1 MSMNEKFGG
10 IAVSEGV
17 GIGPLF
23 ILQEENLPETA
34 ATTPSMELE
43 RFRKAVTACREQ
55 LFSLEKE
62 VAANAGDNLAMIFE
76 AQRLFLEDPSLLD
89 EVEQLITSRGEKTET
104 AIHSAL
110 QKIRTNFSSA
120 KDEYISGRFDDLLDV
135 AKRLVRQ
142 LSGRTTVPLENMG
155 KPVIIFSSEFLPSQ
169 IAQMDG
175 EMVLGLVSEKGSHN
189 SHAAILARARGIP
202 AVFGAAEVLSAAE
215 GGAKNAIVDGGSGY
229 VILNPDEETL
239 SRYRKLLEEKRT
251 QPLSVRAIPPG
262 DLLMKDGKKIT
273 ILANAA
279 SIEEARRALE
289 EGAEGIGLL
298 RSEQL
303 FLMSQ
308 SLPEEEAQTEFYR
321 SILAL
326 FAPRPVT
333 IRTLDI
339 GGDKTPAYISFP
351 KEENPALGLR
361 GIRFSLIRRDI
372 FKSQLRAIIM
382 ASAAGKARIMLPM
395 VSAVE
400 EITAAAAIIE
410 EAAGECKREQ
420 PGQPRRGGGSR
431 HPAQAGDHAKGEDRM
446 RKISSAPPLGIMI
459 ETPAAA
465 LTAERLAPAVDF
477 FSIGSND
484 LAQYTLAADRGSFLS
499 GSGKDFYHPA
509 VLKLIK
515 ITIEAAGKFKR
526 EVSLCGEMASNPAA
540 AVLLAGLGLKVLSV
554 NPARI
559 PAVRKAL
566 AAFDSAEATKLAERA
581 LSSTGMEEVERL
593 LRDDP
598 RLAME

>member
-10 IAVSEGV
+10 IAVSEGLAL
-17 GIGPLF
+17 GPLF
-23 ILQEENLPETA
+23 VLQEENLPETA
-34 ATTPSMELE
+34 ATTPPMELE
-43 RFRKAVTACREQ
+43 RFREAVTACREQ

-62 VAANAGDNLAMIFE
+62 VAANAGDKLAMIFE
-76 AQRLFLEDPSLLD
+76 AQRLFLEDPSFLD
-89 EVEQLITSRGEKTET
+89 EVEKLITTEGEKTET
-104 AIHSAL
+104 ALHFAL
-110 QKIRTNFSSA
+110 QKIRENFSSA

-142 LSGRTTVPLENMG
+142 LSGRTTVPLENME
-155 KPVIIFSSEFLPSQ
+155 KPAIIFSSEFLPSQ

-175 EMVLGLVSEKGSHN
+175 KMVLGLVSEKGSHN

-202 AVFGAAEVLSAAE
+202 AVFGIAGALSAGRGAE
-215 GGAKNAIVDGGSGY
+215 NAIVDGGSGF

-239 SRYRKLLEEKRT
+239 SRYRRLLEEKKTPSLSIRT
-251 QPLSVRAIPPG
+251 IPPG

-279 SIEEARRALE
+279 SIEEARSALE

-303 FLMSQ
+303 FLMSR
-308 SLPEEEAQTEFYR
+308 SLPEEEAQTEFYS

-361 GIRFSLIRRDI
+361 GIRFSLSRRDI

-400 EITAAAAIIE
+400 EIIAAAAIIE
-410 EAAGECKREQ
+410 EAAGECIREQ
-420 PGQPRRGGGSR
+420 PG
-431 HPAQAGDHAKGEDRM
+431 
-446 RKISSAPPLGIMI
+446 ISSAPPLGIMI

-465 LTAERLAPAVDF
+465 LTAESLAPAVDF

-484 LAQYTLAADRGSFLS
+484 LAQYTLAADRGSLLTS
-499 GSGKDFYHPA
+499 SGKDFYHPA
-509 VLKLIK
+509 VLKLIRM
-515 ITIEAAGKFKR
+515 TVEAAGKFNK
-526 EVSLCGEMASNPAA
+526 EVSLCGEMASDPAA
-540 AVLLAGLGLKVLSV
+540 AVLLAGLGLKILSV
-554 NPARI
+554 NPAGI
-559 PAVRKAL
+559 PAVRKTI
-566 AAFDSAEATKLAERA
+566 AAFDSAEASKLAERA
-581 LSSTGMEEVERL
+581 LSYPGVKDVEFL
-593 LRDDP
+593 LNCDP
-598 RLAME
+598 RLTRE

>member
-1 MSMNEKFGG
+1 
-10 IAVSEGV
+10 
-17 GIGPLF
+17 
-23 ILQEENLPETA
+23 PETA
-34 ATTPSMELE
+34 ATTPPMELE

-62 VAANAGDNLAMIFE
+62 VAADSGDNLAMIFE
-76 AQRLFLEDPSLLD
+76 AQRLFLEDPSFLD
-89 EVEQLITSRGEKTET
+89 EVEKHITPGGEKTET
-104 AIHSAL
+104 ALHFAL
-110 QKIRTNFSSA
+110 QKIRENFSSV

-142 LSGRTTVPLENMG
+142 LSGRTTAPLENME
-155 KPVIIFSSEFLPSQ
+155 KPAIIFSFEFLPSQ

-175 EMVLGLVSEKGSHN
+175 KMVLGLVSEKGSHN

-202 AVFGAAEVLSAAE
+202 AVFGVAGALSAGRGAE
-215 GGAKNAIVDGGSGY
+215 NAIVDGGNGFA
-229 VILNPDEETL
+229 ILNPDEKTS
-239 SRYRKLLEEKRT
+239 SRYHRLIEEKRT
-251 QPLSVRAIPPG
+251 PPLSIRTIPPG
-262 DLLMKDGKKIT
+262 DPLMKDGKKIT
-273 ILANAA
+273 LLANAA

-298 RSEQL
+298 RSEQF
-303 FLMSQ
+303 FLMSRNM
-308 SLPEEEAQTEFYR
+308 PEEEAQTEFYR

-339 GGDKTPAYISFP
+339 GGDKIPAYISLP

-361 GIRFSLIRRDI
+361 GIRFSLARRDI
-372 FKSQLRAIIM
+372 FKSQLKAIIM

-395 VSAVE
+395 VSAIE
-400 EITAAAAIIE
+400 EVIAAAAIIE
-410 EAAGECKREQ
+410 EAASECRREQ
-420 PGQPRRGGGSR
+420 PGQPRLGGGSR
-431 HPAQAGDHAKGEDRM
+431 HRLRRDHAKGEDRM
-446 RKISSAPPLGIMI
+446 REIYSAPPLGIMI

-484 LAQYTLAADRGSFLS
+484 LAQYTLAADRGSLLT
-499 GSGKDFYHPA
+499 GSGKDYYHPA

-515 ITIEAAGKFKR
+515 ITVEAAGKFNR
-526 EVSLCGEMASNPAA
+526 EVSLCGEMASDPAA

-554 NPARI
+554 NPAGL

-566 AAFDSAEATKLAERA
+566 ASFDSAEALKLAERA
-581 LSSTGMEEVERL
+581 LSSTGSEEVERL
-593 LRDDP
+593 LKDDP
-598 RLAME
+598 RLARE